1 MSLRLRIALC
11 LVLFTLLLMAGY
23 LLWGRPVYPY
33 FGLFLF
39 AAAVILMLVL
49 LFFSDHWVTR
59 PLQHLTQ
66 AARQIANGEFGI
78 PLPQKTGDEI
88 GQLTKA
94 FEAMQT
100 RLTLREKR
108 LIENEVR
115 LSAIINNSVEALVT
129 IDITGTLRSFN
140 KAAERI
146 FGYTADEVLG
156 ENIRIL
162 MPMPYRAEHDTYIQR
177 YLKTGVKKVIGNGRE
192 VKGKRKS
199 GELFPIWITVSEVK
213 INEGLLFVGSV
224 MDITQQKLADAE
236 LATHRDNLRNMIHE
250 RTKDLKV
257 AMEKAE
263 AANQAKSNF
272 ISNMSHEIRTPMNAM
287 LGFLALALENNNLTQ
302 ELRGHLEIAHRS
314 SWSLL
319 GLLDD
324 ILDISKLEE
333 GRMALELIPFN
344 LARLLREIT
353 STMEIAARE
362 KGLSLTLSMG
372 SPFPACCSGDPM
384 RIRQVLFNLL
394 SNAVKFTHKGGV
406 TVHAEPLKD
415 NEIHFFIKDTGIGMS
430 KDQLKHIFEPFA
442 QADDSSTRRYGGTG
456 LGTSISKQLVE
467 LMGGT
472 IWVESD
478 MDKGSTFH
486 FTLTLPEAEATIGPK
501 QPATLKESLPTS
513 PPKELSILVAEDIAE
528 NAKLI
533 LIRLKQQGHRTTAA
547 INGKEVL
554 QALANDSFDLI
565 LMDVHMPEMDGLE
578 ATRCIRS
585 GSAGA
590 ACQHIPIIG
599 LTASAGQKDVQECL
613 DAGMNEVVTKPI
625 DFKLLYA
632 TMSAAHPLSGPTE
645 LLSPEA
651 APLPITDWPHIHG
664 VDTQKAMETWQDRAL
679 YLQALSSFVNK
690 FMTAPHD
697 MLQALE
703 TRSADS
709 LGEQV
714 HAIKGA
720 SANLCM
726 TEVHKAC
733 EALTPLLGTGK
744 TEEIRSL
751 VATLDSA
758 FRTLSKDL
766 PSAPEEPLPSS
777 LPPVG
782 ISSEEARAWFQELL
796 SGLASD
802 NPDRVEPLLTPASA
816 CVSTA
821 HLKEIQA
828 KVDDFNFREAENAAR
843 KAARDMGISLNGR
856 ADGTET

>member
-11 LVLFTLLLMAGY
+11 LVLFTLLLLAGC
-23 LLWGRPVYPY
+23 LVWGHAEPLY
-33 FGLFLF
+33 FGLFLLT
-39 AAAVILMLVL
+39 APIALMLVL
-49 LFFSDHWVTR
+49 LFYSEQWVTR

-66 AARQIANGEFGI
+66 AARQIANGEFGM
-78 PLPQKTGDEI
+78 PLPQSTGDEI

-94 FEAMQT
+94 FDAMQT

-108 LIENEVR
+108 LIDNEVR
-115 LSAIINNSVEALVT
+115 LSAIIDNSVEALVT

-146 FGYTADEVLG
+146 FGYTADEVVG

-162 MPMPYRAEHDTYIQR
+162 MPMPYRADHDRYIQR
-177 YLKTGVKKVIGNGRE
+177 YLKTGVKKVIGIGQE

-213 INEGLLFVGSV
+213 IDEDPLFVGSI
-224 MDITQQKLADAE
+224 MDITQQKMADIE

-250 RTKDLKV
+250 RTKDLKI

-302 ELRGHLEIAHRS
+302 ELRDHLEIAHRS

-333 GRMALELIPFN
+333 GRMALEPTPFN
-344 LARLLREIT
+344 LARLLRDIT
-353 STMEIAARE
+353 SSMEVAARE
-362 KGLSLTLSMG
+362 KGLTLTLSMPP
-372 SPFPACCSGDPM
+372 PFPAYCSGDPM

-394 SNAVKFTHKGGV
+394 SNAIKFTHKGGV
-406 TVHAEPLKD
+406 TIHAEPLPND
-415 NEIHFFIKDTGIGMS
+415 EIHFFIKDTGIGMS
-430 KDQLKHIFEPFA
+430 KDQLMHIFEPFA

-456 LGTSISKQLVE
+456 LGTTISKHLVE

-472 IWVESD
+472 IWVESNIG
-478 MDKGSTFH
+478 KGSTFH
-486 FTLTLPEAEATIGPK
+486 VTLTLPEAEAPVETK
-501 QPATLKESLPTS
+501 SPATEKTGI
-513 PPKELSILVAEDIAE
+513 PPKAPRELSVLVAEDIAE

-533 LIRLKQQGHRTTAA
+533 LIRLKQQGHKATATT
-547 INGKEVL
+547 NGKEVL
-554 QALANDSFDLI
+554 RALASEPFDLI

-585 GSAGA
+585 GSAGE

-613 DAGMNEVVTKPI
+613 EAGMNEVVTKPI
-625 DFKLLYA
+625 DFKRLYA
-632 TMSAAHPLSGPTE
+632 TMSATHPLTG
-645 LLSPEA
+645 LPERPPPDEKA
-651 APLPITDWPHIHG
+651 LPLNEWPHLHG
-664 VDTQKAMETWQDRAL
+664 VDTRTAMETWQDKNL
-679 YLQALSSFVNK
+679 YLQSLSSFVTK
-690 FMTAPHD
+690 FMTVPRH
-697 MLQALE
+697 MLLALDSK
-703 TRSADS
+703 SADS
-709 LGEQV
+709 LYEEV
-714 HAIKGA
+714 HAMKGA

-726 TEVHKAC
+726 TDINKTC
-733 EALTPLLGTGK
+733 EALSPLLATGK
-744 TEEIRSL
+744 TEAIRALIVS
-751 VATLDSA
+751 LDSA
-758 FRTLSKDL
+758 FSALCRDI
-766 PSAPEEPLPSS
+766 PPAPEETTASPH
-777 LPPVG
+777 PPPAIPADKVQT
-782 ISSEEARAWFQELL
+782 WFQELL
-796 SGLASD
+796 NGLASD
-802 NPDRVEPLLTPASA
+802 NPDQVDPLLTAETA
-816 CVSTA
+816 CISTA

-828 KVDDFNFREAENAAR
+828 KVDVFNFRGAEDAAR
-843 KAARDMGISLNGR
+843 KAAHAMGINLNGR
-856 ADGTET
+856 ADGAET